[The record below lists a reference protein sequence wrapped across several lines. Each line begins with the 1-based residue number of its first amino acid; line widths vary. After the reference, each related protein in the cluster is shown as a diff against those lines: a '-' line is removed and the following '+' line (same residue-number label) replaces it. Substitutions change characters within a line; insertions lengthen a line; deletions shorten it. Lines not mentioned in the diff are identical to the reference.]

1 MEGKKILEQV
11 EHLEKDR
18 EEKEKKKREKEKVKK
33 NTMAR
38 FYRCQ
43 NKCHCG
49 KSKCEASGLKMCGKC
64 SSILRSRCGKK
75 GCIVDGMKPEM
86 QLPKCDQ
93 KVLNVREVYD
103 SPSNSLSSDDDI
115 DLNIS
120 IDILAS
126 STDDD
131 VDDDADKNDDYKKV
145 QNLKPTSLKRGA
157 EFRNMVRNLDAE
169 FSSGNDS

>member
-1 MEGKKILEQV
+1 
-11 EHLEKDR
+11 
-18 EEKEKKKREKEKVKK
+18 
-33 NTMAR
+33 MAR

-103 SPSNSLSSDDDI
+103 SPSYSLSSDDDI